1 MTRTLTWIR
10 WLTSPSS
17 RFIPRQWQS
26 KTQTL
31 GQDNDKAGR
40 GPSPASPYSSFIWT
54 QTKRQWQKMTNIT
67 SSDIIVRRKQMV
79 CWDGVLFIDI
89 DIDHLILSVPT
100 CRLSVPNV
108 WERSSYKGQ
117 TFRSFVICL
126 LPFQSDKHGNVLKLS
141 GLGYMSSSL
150 GEFSGDRPVAW
161 SAVQRWHWLLRH
173 SEGENCQKV

>member
-1 MTRTLTWIR
+1 M
-10 WLTSPSS
+10 
-17 RFIPRQWQS
+17 
-26 KTQTL
+26 
-31 GQDNDKAGR
+31 A
-40 GPSPASPYSSFIWT
+40 
-54 QTKRQWQKMTNIT
+54 NIT

-79 CWDGVLFIDI
+79 CWAGVLFIDI

-117 TFRSFVICL
+117 TFRSLVICL
-126 LPFQSDKHGNVLKLS
+126 LPFQSDKHGNVLKFR

-161 SAVQRWHWLLRH
+161 SAVQRRHWLLRH
-173 SEGENCQKV
+173 CEGENCQKVNCQLFWLAAIVSWGPKNGMIWRVGECNHGPAPAFCCLLYYVCQPSG